1 MHTYTIF
8 FPNEYDQLVR
18 KLAAVS
24 EKRDISISTLLREM
38 ISEFNGFEPV
48 RVREIKPRRKNKSH
62 QEQDEKK

>member
-8 FPNEYDQLVR
+8 FHNEYDELVA
-18 KLAAVS
+18 KLETIS
-24 EKRDISISTLLREM
+24 EERDISISTLLREM
-38 ISEFNGFEPV
+38 ISEYNGFEPI